1 MEKATAAAGA
11 IWVTDWKRTSRSPIA
26 FFARA
31 GSSAAVEVITTS
43 SGFSGTCERALG
55 GLLQSTSVAERLQ

>member
-11 IWVTDWKRTSRSPIA
+11 MWVTDWKRTSRSPIA

-31 GSSAAVEVITTS
+31 GSLAAVAAIGTSLGFRCLSEEELRGRIIAEV
-43 SGFSGTCERALG
+43 RP
-55 GLLQSTSVAERLQ
+55 VR